1 MKIWKQKNRHIIIGL
16 MIFFGFIAII
26 SSVSTCNRLRY
37 DPDDEFSSSN
47 DTNKIIIKKVLAV
60 G

>member
-1 MKIWKQKNRHIIIGL
+1 